1 MQSEIEKEIRKRAKT
16 EHSFFLYD
24 LSRVRTQIA
33 NLTGLPRNVEVFYA
47 MKANDHPAI
56 LDLMTHSPPIR
67 GIEIASAG
75 EAQKVLN
82 HEPNL
87 SRTIYTGPSKRED
100 ELEFAMR
107 NGIQLINVESLTEA
121 YRIRDLSRGYQPVLL
136 RLNVNQEIHDV
147 ATKMSS
153 ATEPTPFGINEE
165 DAPEVI
171 KEIRGLQGV
180 NLKGLHIFA
189 ASGVLDAQ
197 ALLQHIDYSF
207 NLFRDLELQTGM
219 RLDTLDFGGGIGIDY
234 EGKREFDITSFSK
247 GLEALIGKHR
257 MKDRRLIFELG
268 RYLVADAGYFVTT
281 INDIK
286 ESREKKILLC
296 TAGTNAHR
304 RPYAMKI
311 NYPITILKHGENI
324 IYPEQL
330 SAENE
335 HVQVR
340 GPLCTSADV
349 LSSDTYVSRAEI
361 GNLVVMAKSGAYG
374 ADMSHKDFLS
384 HEHVPEFT
392 IGEKNE

>member
-1 MQSEIEKEIRKRAKT
+1 MNSDIEKEIRERAKT
-16 EHSFFLYD
+16 EHSFFLYN

-33 NLTGLPRNVEVFYA
+33 NLKGLPKNVEVFYA

-56 LDLMTHSPPIR
+56 LDLTTRSPSIK
-67 GIEIASAG
+67 GTEIASMG
-75 EAQKVLN
+75 EAQKVLA

-87 SRTIYTGPSKRED
+87 QRTIYTGPSKRED
-100 ELEFAMR
+100 ELAFAIR
-107 NGIQLINVESLTEA
+107 NRIQLINVESLVEA
-121 YRIRDLSRGYQPVLL
+121 YRIRDLSKGYQPVLL
-136 RLNVNQEIHDV
+136 RLNVNQEIHNA

-153 ATEPTPFGINEE
+153 ATEPTPFGVNEE
-165 DAPEVI
+165 EAPEVI

-219 RLDTLDFGGGIGIDY
+219 RFDTLDFGGGIGIDH
-234 EGKREFDITSFSK
+234 EGHSEFDISTFSK
-247 GLEALIGKHR
+247 GLESLIGKHR
-257 MKDRRLIFELG
+257 MKDKRLIFELG
-268 RYLVADAGYFVTT
+268 RYLVADSGYFVTT

-286 ESREKKILLC
+286 ESRGKKILLC

-311 NYPITILKHGENI
+311 NYPITILKHGENL
-324 IYPEQL
+324 IYPGQL
-330 SAENE
+330 NAVNEN
-335 HVQVR
+335 VQVR

-349 LSSDTYVSRAEI
+349 LSFNTYVSRAEI
-361 GNLVVMAKSGAYG
+361 GDLVVMHKSGAYG

-384 HEHVPEFT
+384 HEHVPEFI
-392 IGEKNE
+392 IGETK